1 MFTSDPSPASRR
13 EATRQATHA
22 LIDFGFLP
30 VRAQLLEV
38 SAFLDRV
45 ERHGIAEDFRCKALL
60 DAAQVLVDGKSER
73 TRRVLEALSDPT
85 LEPDAVST
93 GKAAL
98 GAWPCS
104 D

>member
-1 MFTSDPSPASRR
+1 MSTSDPSPTNRPGAV
-13 EATRQATHA
+13 RQTTNA

-45 ERHGIAEDFRCKALL
+45 ERHGIADDFRCKALL

-98 GAWPCS
+98 GAWPCP